1 MAGPAAVVHAQIGP
15 RFRDL
20 AVITA
25 VGGGAVVALAVV
37 ALRAWNGGLEP
48 EGRNWWIAA
57 ALIVG
62 VVDVGLGTQVAR
74 SRRGLGASLFAVGA
88 GLLVSGLATGYGA
101 RAATYPNGLP
111 GAGLI
116 AALQAPAALVAIGV
130 LSAVV
135 PLFLPAGRLRRPLGP
150 LALGAATLGLVAIV
164 AASITR
170 PPPWTPAAPANP
182 LLVDGRVREV
192 LDAVGQGGRWVLVTV
207 ASMALASVLQDWWT
221 TRPARDPLQGWL
233 AAGAVAA
240 WLGAAPALVPGVE
253 DRLPGASVALPLLL
267 VATIPLLSVALL
279 VAATRDAAW
288 EAGMASHRFLEWLLL
303 ATSITLTYTVAV
315 AGLGRLVGGSGPTWL
330 LVGATGVVALLLE
343 PVRDHIRRL
352 VDHVLYGDRSDP
364 LALVREVMRNV
375 TSVADVDQLLPTLAL
390 TVGTALRIEHVRIDV
405 VGPPGWARSGVYGRI
420 TPHSLTLPLVH
431 QSERVGQLVIGW
443 SSGSSLRRRDRAVLD
458 DLVTH
463 LAQVVSWVRLTL
475 DLRRSSL
482 AVTSA
487 REEERRRLRRDLHDG
502 LGPSLTGISL
512 GLRTGL
518 RQLGSGEPAP
528 QARALALMANLADE
542 VDRTVDEVKRIVRDL
557 RPTALDER
565 DLPSA
570 IVDLAR
576 RMAPAVRVHLDLPAT
591 PIALPAAIE
600 VATYRITSEALTN
613 VVRHASATQCWV
625 RLRVDGAVALEV
637 VDDGVGLAP
646 VPAPGVGLV
655 AMSERVTELGG
666 TLAVSNHEPHGTR
679 LAVRL
684 PAVLR

>member
-1 MAGPAAVVHAQIGP
+1 V
-15 RFRDL
+15 RD
-20 AVITA
+20 
-25 VGGGAVVALAVV
+25 
-37 ALRAWNGGLEP
+37 
-48 EGRNWWIAA
+48 
-57 ALIVG
+57 
-62 VVDVGLGTQVAR
+62 
-74 SRRGLGASLFAVGA
+74 
-88 GLLVSGLATGYGA
+88 
-101 RAATYPNGLP
+101 
-111 GAGLI
+111 
-116 AALQAPAALVAIGV
+116 
-130 LSAVV
+130 
-135 PLFLPAGRLRRPLGP
+135 
-150 LALGAATLGLVAIV
+150 
-164 AASITR
+164 
-170 PPPWTPAAPANP
+170 
-182 LLVDGRVREV
+182 V
-192 LDAVGQGGRWVLVTV
+192 LDHIGRGGRWVLVTV
-207 ASMALASVLQDWWT
+207 ASVAAAGVAHDWWT
-221 TRPARDPLQGWL
+221 TRPSRDPLPGWL

-240 WLGAAPALVPGVE
+240 WLAAVPALVPGVE

-267 VATIPLLSVALL
+267 VATIPLLSVAVL
-279 VAATRDAAW
+279 VAATRETAW

-303 ATSITLTYTVAV
+303 VASITLTYTIAV

-330 LVGATGVVALLLE
+330 LVAATGVVALLLE
-343 PVRDHIRRL
+343 PVRDRIRRL
-352 VDHVLYGDRSDP
+352 VDHVLYGERSDP
-364 LALVREVMRNV
+364 LTLVREVMQHV
-375 TSVADVDQLLPTLAL
+375 TSVADVDQLLPSLAV
-390 TVGTALRIEHVRIDV
+390 TVGTALRLEHVEIDV
-405 VGPPGWARSGVYGRI
+405 AGPAGWARSGVYGDV
-420 TPHSLTLPLVH
+420 TTHSRTLPLVH
-431 QSERVGQLVIGW
+431 QGEQVGQLVIGW

-458 DLVTH
+458 DLMTH

-518 RQLGSGEPAP
+518 RQLERGEVAQ

-576 RMAPAVRVHLDLPAT
+576 RMAPAVQVHLDLPAT
-591 PIALPAAIE
+591 PFVLPAAIE

-646 VPAPGVGLV
+646 VRVPGVGMA

-666 TLAVSNHEPHGTR
+666 TMAVSEHEPHGTR
-679 LAVRL
+679 LAVTL